1 MKQLVRLH
9 RWKLNERRQKL
20 VELEGLGLKMRT
32 EIDRLDET
40 MDAESKIADRS
51 RDAAMA
57 YPAYVSAMLERR
69 KKLSGSIVEIEA
81 SIAEAREEVAAGFQE
96 LKRYELALQTKERRE
111 DLRTRRREQAETDAQ
126 GAAIHRRQAM
136 V

>member
-20 VELEGLGLKMRT
+20 VELEGLAHKMRT

-40 MDAESKIADRS
+40 MDAESKAADRS
-51 RDAAMA
+51 RVAAMA

-69 KKLSGSIVEIEA
+69 KKLSGSIVEIEE

-96 LKRYELALQTKERRE
+96 LKRYELALQNKERRE
-111 DLRTRRREQAETDAQ
+111 DLKTRRREQAETDAQ
-126 GAAIHRRQAM
+126 GAVIHRRQAM